1 VRSTHVGNFIDYFG
15 ISDVGTSRCNNE
27 DVWLCLPEIG
37 FFALADGMGGRKA
50 GEIAAQ
56 KTIHDLCEIVKTLT
70 QVDIMELIIELRHAI
85 EKVNANIF
93 ELSSKNHEFRGMG
106 STLCCLLWL
115 EETIIYA
122 HCGDS
127 RIYRFRDN
135 KLTCLTQDHS
145 LLSKWLSSSKKNAE
159 NENKFPYKHVITRA
173 IGSSSK
179 ANPEMAVASY
189 QKGDTF
195 FLCSDGLSDVLSLK
209 EMEEI
214 VLFEPN
220 LENCAKTFIE
230 KAKLK
235 GSSDNMTIVMIKS
248 IKSH

>member
-1 VRSTHVGNFIDYFG
+1 MRSTHVGNLINCFG
-15 ISDVGTSRCNNE
+15 ISDIGISRNNNE
-27 DVWLCLPEIG
+27 DVWISIPEIG

-56 KTIHDLCEIVKTLT
+56 KTIHDLSEIVKTLT
-70 QVDIMELIIELRHAI
+70 QVDVMELIIELRHAI
-85 EKVNANIF
+85 EQVNLDIF
-93 ELSSKNHEFRGMG
+93 KLSCQTPQFRGMG

-127 RIYRFRDN
+127 RVYRFRND

-145 LLSKWLSSSKKNAE
+145 LLSKWLNSNKKNVE
-159 NENKFPYKHVITRA
+159 SENKFPYKHVITRA
-173 IGSSSK
+173 IGSSTK
-179 ANPEMAVASY
+179 ANPEMAVASH
-189 QKGDTF
+189 QKDDIF

-214 VLFEPN
+214 LCKKN
-220 LENCAKTFIE
+220 SLEESANTFIE
-230 KAKLK
+230 KAKAK
-235 GSSDNMTIVMIKS
+235 GGSDNMTIVMVKS
-248 IKSH
+248 TN

>member
-1 VRSTHVGNFIDYFG
+1 MRNSLAGNSINCFG
-15 ISDVGTSRCNNE
+15 ISDIGISRSNNE
-27 DVWLCLPEIG
+27 DVWTCLPEIG

-56 KTIHDLCEIVKTLT
+56 KTIHDLSEIVKTLT
-70 QVDIMELIIELRHAI
+70 QVDVMELIIELRHAI
-85 EKVNANIF
+85 EQVNSDIF
-93 ELSSKNHEFRGMG
+93 KLSCQTLQFRGMG

-127 RIYRFRDN
+127 RVYRFRND

-145 LLSKWLSSSKKNAE
+145 LLSKWLNSNKKNAE
-159 NENKFPYKHVITRA
+159 NESKFPYKHVITRA

-179 ANPEMAVASY
+179 ANPEMAVASH
-189 QKGDTF
+189 QKGDIF

-214 VLFEPN
+214 LCQKN
-220 LENCAKTFIE
+220 SLEWAANTFIE
-230 KAKLK
+230 KAKFK
-235 GSSDNMTIVMIKS
+235 GGSDNMTIVMVKS
-248 IKSH
+248 TN